1 MGEKLRKFKDT
12 FISNKS
18 LTMKEQLGY
27 GAGIF
32 GNCMG
37 QDSTSTYG
45 DVFCR
50 DFLGIKSGRMLIKDN
65 IADILS
71 FIIPPVAGTIYDSP
85 SKKKRSHLST
95 ALFITPIP
103 FALTSMLLFI
113 VPSGNVF
120 FNFLWALF
128 FGLAFSVVDTF
139 YDIAMS
145 ALGLRMCDDPKDRK
159 NFFTFV
165 SLASTL
171 GSMLPGWIIPIIVG
185 TTDDK
190 SRQQWLYFFIA
201 LVFCILGVTAMYMPY
216 LTVRQKADLALDTL
230 QGRKKKNKTNEN
242 ETKVQWNK
250 ETLSAI
256 FHNRPFIVL
265 QLSLIFDTIRKVTY
279 DTLNYLYKDVFDAY
293 GMKAVIDA
301 ISGGLSYAGLFS
313 VPFVGAKMSAR
324 NIVAGGYAY
333 TGFMYVIMSL
343 FNFGFGGKNA
353 VKNKL
358 WVEGIRKKK
367 WIVGI
372 LIGLAGMPNSAQSAA
387 RKIITA
393 DSTDY
398 MEWYGYKHFGSAVRS
413 DGILTATENITSKI
427 VKLAKTNIY
436 NGLFLAIDYK
446 EGDPK
451 SNIKTVQT
459 DKTLYGIFLMVTLCG
474 LIGNVLSAVTFLF
487 DNFTGKHRDE
497 ILEEL
502 YEYRKNDPQR
512 ASKEN

>member
-1 MGEKLRKFKDT
+1 MGEKLTKFKNT

-37 QDSTSTYG
+37 QDSTGTYG

-50 DFLGIKSGRMLIKDN
+50 DFLGIKSSRMIIKDN

-85 SKKKRSHLST
+85 SKKKKSHLST
-95 ALFITPIP
+95 SLFVTPIP
-103 FALTSMLLFI
+103 FALTSMMLFI

-216 LTVRQKADLALDTL
+216 LTVRQKADMALDIL
-230 QGRKKKNKTNEN
+230 AGREKKAEV
-242 ETKVQWNK
+242 KVQWNR
-250 ETLSAI
+250 ETVSAI

-279 DTLNYLYKDVFDAY
+279 DTLNYLYKDVFDFY

-301 ISGGLSYAGLFS
+301 VSGGLSYAGLFS

-343 FNFGFGGKNA
+343 FNIGFS
-353 VKNKL
+353 VK
-358 WVEGIRKKK
+358 GIRKKK
-367 WIVGI
+367 WIIGI
-372 LIGLAGMPNSAQSAA
+372 LIGLAGMPNSAQAAA

-413 DGILTATENITSKI
+413 DGILVATENITSKI
-427 VKLAKTNIY
+427 VKLAKTNLY
-436 NGLFLAIDYK
+436 NGLFMAIKYK
-446 EGDPK
+446 EGDPN

-459 DKTLYGIFLMVTLCG
+459 DKTLHGIFLMVTLCG

-487 DNFTGKHRDE
+487 DNFTGKHREE

-502 YEYRKNDPQR
+502 NEFRKNDPLR
-512 ASKEN
+512 AKTE